1 MAKDDPYFRMRIP
14 REIKDWIENEAKENK
29 RSQNGQIIYCI
40 EQQKSGRSVAEYD
53 LRCFEINPERK
64 LFVYRLLY
72 KTII

>member
-40 EQQKSGRSVAEYD
+40 EQKKAADQSPNMISAASK
-53 LRCFEINPERK
+53 
-64 LFVYRLLY
+64 
-72 KTII
+72 